1 MQSKST
7 VLAAIAIA
15 MTGFLAADAFAA
27 SVRVSC
33 EVRANRSK
41 ISVDGRGLAAGTY
54 TTQAISGANSA
65 TAGPAAPV
73 GGEVQTD
80 YDSNPADIAA
90 GATAI
95 AANFIQG
102 ARVTGKVLD
111 ASGAVLA
118 TRTAICRVKQ

>member
-1 MQSKST
+1 MNFSST
-7 VLAAIAIA
+7 TLAAIAVA
-15 MTGFLAADAFAA
+15 LTTFVAADAFAA

-33 EVRANRSK
+33 EVRSNRSK
-41 ISVDGRGLAAGTY
+41 ISVDGRGLAAGNY

-65 TAGPAAPV
+65 TAGPAAAV
-73 GGEVQTD
+73 NGEVQTD

-95 AANFIQG
+95 PANFIQG
-102 ARVTGKVLD
+102 ARVTGKVMD

-118 TRTAICRVKQ
+118 TRTAACRVRK